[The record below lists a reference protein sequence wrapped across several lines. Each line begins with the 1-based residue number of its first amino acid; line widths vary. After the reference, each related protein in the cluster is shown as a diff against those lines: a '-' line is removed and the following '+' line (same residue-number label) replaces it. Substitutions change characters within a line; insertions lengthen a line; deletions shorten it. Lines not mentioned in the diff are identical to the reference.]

1 MKEKKNIVKS
11 RNVLKLKS
19 KRDEKTKE
27 NKTERNG
34 MDGKTTKYIL
44 KKTEKHRKPRTKDR
58 KKKTIFRVECC
69 RVRTA

>member
-27 NKTERNG
+27 NKR
-34 MDGKTTKYIL
+34 
-44 KKTEKHRKPRTKDR
+44 KKTGEKWYGWKDH
-58 KKKTIFRVECC
+58 KIYS
-69 RVRTA
+69 